1 MALKFLRLSVPQAKR
16 ALRHRV
22 VNSTDLTSSQS
33 SYERRDSVGQ
43 CGHDSSR
50 HTRLQLHTIPRR
62 TRLASILDAS
72 PASKAS
78 FSLNC
83 TLKFLSFQI
92 PQQIVFKP
100 FSASPKSTVPKFRK
114 RCENSQPGMAIK
126 LPSFTN

>member
-72 PASKAS
+72 PASNAS
-78 FSLNC
+78 FSL
-83 TLKFLSFQI
+83 TFSLIFLSFQLT
-92 PQQIVFKP
+92 QQIEFTP
-100 FSASPKSTVPKFRK
+100 LSP
-114 RCENSQPGMAIK
+114 
-126 LPSFTN
+126 LPTSL